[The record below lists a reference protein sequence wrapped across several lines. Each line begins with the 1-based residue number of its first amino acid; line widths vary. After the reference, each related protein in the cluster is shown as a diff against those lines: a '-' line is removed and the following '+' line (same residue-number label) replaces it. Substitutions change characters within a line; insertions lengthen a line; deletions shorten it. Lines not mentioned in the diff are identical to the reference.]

1 MGEGSRTGWQWAF
14 LVVGVCVRA
23 RVSAERGLVLW
34 AELSQRRRGKSK
46 GL

>member
-14 LVVGVCVRA
+14 LVVGVCV